1 MSSKIWEK
9 PILAFNLS
17 LIGAILILA
26 NGLWIASNKEP
37 LIFSSP
43 LSEYSSLAQNP
54 DVFWG
59 RITLGI
65 KGMVESTFMPL
76 WLLLSIII
84 LFAALMI
91 YISPQYR
98 SIWSTITIL
107 LSIFTIP
114 IGGGFILGLI
124 LVMIGGDAAI
134 EWPKSLANTFFGKIL
149 RAIGFDS
156 KLYREISE
164 NIKTTR
170 HAAMTLL
177 FAGLLSG
184 IGQGLYIYNVF
195 KMQSDPLLTNKV
207 LLSGV
212 TFWDISLATP
222 AVGYVGYSLIRW
234 LILTLIIYL
243 VGVKLVG
250 YTTSFD
256 SMARTIAYAYFPI
269 SLQILL
275 PLVFT
280 GGTWLTIQWPIIV
293 LSLTYFWT
301 ILTLT
306 MGVKQSVKLSARKS
320 LGVVIISFMIYC
332 LVDSML
338 AEALAVP
345 RIQILI
351 MPTELMLPVLGFL
364 TILGVL
370 LDVFSRQ

>member
-9 PILAFNLS
+9 PILAFSLS

-43 LSEYSSLAQNP
+43 ISQYSSLAKNP
-54 DVFWG
+54 GIFWG
-59 RITLGI
+59 RIALGI
-65 KGMVESTFMPL
+65 KGMVEGTFMPL
-76 WLLLSIII
+76 WLFLSIII

-91 YISPQYR
+91 YISPQHR
-98 SIWSTITIL
+98 NIWGTIAIL

-124 LVMIGGDAAI
+124 LVLIGGDAAI
-134 EWPKSLANTFFGKIL
+134 EWPKSLADTFFGKIL
-149 RAIGFDS
+149 RAIRFDS

-170 HAAMTLL
+170 QAAMTLL

-184 IGQGLYIYNVF
+184 IGQGSYIYNVF
-195 KMQSDPLLTNKV
+195 RMQSDPSLIDRV

-212 TFWDISLATP
+212 TFWDFSLVAP
-222 AVGYVGYSLIRW
+222 AVEYIGYSLIRW

-243 VGVKLVG
+243 VGVKLLG

-256 SMARTIAYAYFPI
+256 SMARTMAYAYFPMG
-269 SLQILL
+269 LQVFLL
-275 PLVFT
+275 LVFT
-280 GGTWLTIQWPIIV
+280 GGTWLTVQWPITI

-301 ILTLT
+301 VLTLT
-306 MGVKQSVKLSARKS
+306 MGVKQSVKLSIRKS
-320 LGVVIISFMIYC
+320 LGVVFISFMIFW
-332 LVDSML
+332 LFDSIL
-338 AEALAVP
+338 AETLKVP

-351 MPTELMLPVLGFL
+351 MPTELMLTALGLL

-370 LDVFSRQ
+370 LDVFSRR